1 MTSDPSSSKTV
12 RAKGWQRTVL
22 SLVTLAWLACQIW
35 AVLNLEFETWPV
47 TELSFFSE
55 SFQEDVDVDLTGFT
69 RDGRLVAMIPSEF
82 GLERH
87 QLDQWLMGRM
97 GQFPDAQDP
106 RDLQTLGELA
116 RIWNEGHD
124 GEEEVVAVRLRLE
137 AIPLPGGSKPS
148 EEETVLVWSAA

>member
-1 MTSDPSSSKTV
+1 MPSVPPSSKTV

-22 SLVTLAWLACQIW
+22 SIVTLAWLACQVW
-35 AVLNLEFETWPV
+35 AVSNLEFDTWPV

-55 SFQEDVDVDLTGFT
+55 SVREDVDVELTGIT
-69 RDGRLVAMIPSEF
+69 RDGRLVAMTPSEF

-87 QLDQWLMGRM
+87 QLDHWLMGRM

-106 RDLQTLGELA
+106 RDPQTLAELA

-124 GEEEVVAVRLRLE
+124 GEEEVLAVHLQLKG
-137 AIPLPGGSKPS
+137 IPLPGGSKPS
-148 EEETVLVWSAA
+148 EEETVLVWSAP

>member
-1 MTSDPSSSKTV
+1 MREQNPCPETA
-12 RAKGWQRTVL
+12 RAKGWQRAVL
-22 SLVTLAWLACQIW
+22 SLVTVAWLVCQVW
-35 AVLNLEFETWPV
+35 AVLSFEFETWPV

-55 SFQEDVDVDLTGFT
+55 SFQEDLDVELTGIT
-69 RDGRLVAMIPSEF
+69 RGGRLIAMAPSGF

-87 QLDQWLMGRM
+87 QLDHWLMGRM

-106 RDLQTLGELA
+106 RVLQTLGELA

-137 AIPLPGGSKPS
+137 GIPLPGGSEPS
-148 EEETVLVWSAA
+148 GEETVLVWSAA